1 MGVKT
6 FKDASLEAQEIRSRI
21 GTLKERIY
29 GLRGYL

>member
-6 FKDASLEAQEIRSRI
+6 FKEASLEAQEIRSKI
-21 GTLKERIY
+21 GALKERID